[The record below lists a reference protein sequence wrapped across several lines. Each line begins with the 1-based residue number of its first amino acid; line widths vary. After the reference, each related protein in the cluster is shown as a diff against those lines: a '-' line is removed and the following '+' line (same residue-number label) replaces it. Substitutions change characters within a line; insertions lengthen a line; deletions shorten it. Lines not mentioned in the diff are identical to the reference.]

1 MARGYDTEAVLEML
15 SDMETDNGID
25 SDSVYSDSNSD
36 SICSYDEID
45 MNSYFE
51 ESEDES
57 VSMDVGVSG
66 YRGMDVGVSGY
77 SGRVAVRGLG
87 QQMSR
92 GGSGNRGRDAGRGQQ
107 RRGRGAGRG
116 QQRRG
121 IGAGRGQLRRG
132 RCAGRGQLRRGRG
145 AVRGQQRRE
154 RAAGRGQQ
162 GRGRSVGSGTSR
174 VSAIQYI
181 WTPAGEGM
189 IILQ

>member
-66 YRGMDVGVSGY
+66 Y

-92 GGSGNRGRDAGRGQQ
+92 GG
-107 RRGRGAGRG
+107 
-116 QQRRG
+116 
-121 IGAGRGQLRRG
+121 
-132 RCAGRGQLRRGRG
+132 
-145 AVRGQQRRE
+145 
-154 RAAGRGQQ
+154 
-162 GRGRSVGSGTSR
+162 
-174 VSAIQYI
+174 
-181 WTPAGEGM
+181 
-189 IILQ
+189 

>member
-1 MARGYDTEAVLEML
+1 MWLRYLAVLEML
-15 SDMETDNGID
+15 SDMETDNGI
-25 SDSVYSDSNSD
+25 DSVYSDSNSD

-66 YRGMDVGVSGY
+66 YRGIDVGVSGY
-77 SGRVAVRGLG
+77 RGRVAVRGLV

-92 GGSGNRGRDAGRGQQ
+92 GGSGNRGRGAGRGQQ
-107 RRGRGAGRG
+107 RRGRG
-116 QQRRG
+116 
-121 IGAGRGQLRRG
+121 QLRRG
-132 RCAGRGQLRRGRG
+132 RYAGRGQLRRGRG

-174 VSAIQYI
+174 VCAIQNI

>member
-57 VSMDVGVSG
+57 VSMDGVSG

-107 RRGRGAGRG
+107 RRGR
-116 QQRRG
+116 
-121 IGAGRGQLRRG
+121 GAGRGQLRRG